1 MFAKKNA
8 VLVLFLLIVILTACN
23 SPIPMPLPTSIS
35 VAELPTVTA
44 TSLPP
49 TTDLTAVSTPF
60 PTAVPATRPPTATPI
75 PATAFVGITSP
86 EEGDDIVLGS
96 DVIIRGLAELGENSV
111 ISVTL
116 TSWNGRLLAQT
127 QAAIQDQIWEAG
139 LTIPNTVSGA
149 AFLQTVIQDE
159 TGSVA
164 AEHRVPVNLVI
175 DATNADRYLALYHPL
190 SQETAVGG
198 FNLFFDGMVYRPTN
212 SAISISV
219 WVDDCQTRLARQS
232 FTLGNST
239 TAFYWQGF
247 VIVPN
252 ESIGP
257 ACAIA
262 YFGEEGSE
270 DYREAI
276 IPINILPED
285 DAQAKGVVIANPPAG
300 SNVMAGRELLLYG
313 TALNA
318 SEDDV
323 SVSILMENGRIISQ
337 SSAPADFWGYWEFSV
352 PLPPDVFGPAK
363 VTVTAND
370 ASTEILIN
378 VEAAPTPES

>member
-8 VLVLFLLIVILTACN
+8 VLLLFLLLAILTACH
-23 SPIPMPLPTSIS
+23 SPNPAPLPTT
-35 VAELPTVTA
+35 VPLAELPTVTT

-49 TTDLTAVSTPF
+49 TTDLTAVSTPIA
-60 PTAVPATRPPTATPI
+60 TAIPATRPPTATTTPI
-75 PATAFVGITSP
+75 TPFVGITSP
-86 EEGDDIVLGS
+86 KEDDDIVLGS
-96 DVIIRGLAELGENSV
+96 DIIIRGLTEINENSV

-116 TSWNGRLLAQT
+116 TSLNGHLLAQS

-139 LTIPNTVSGA
+139 LTIPNTASGA
-149 AFLQTVIQDE
+149 AFLQTIIQDA

-164 AEHRVPVNLVI
+164 AEHRIPVNLVI
-175 DATNADRYLALYHPL
+175 DAANADRYLALYHPL
-190 SQETAVGG
+190 QGETAVGG

-212 SAISISV
+212 SAVSISV
-219 WVDDCQTRLARQS
+219 WVDDCQTRLARQT
-232 FTLGNST
+232 FTLGSST
-239 TAFYWQGF
+239 VAFYWQGF

-252 ESIGP
+252 DSVGP

-262 YFGEEGSE
+262 YFGEEGSD

-318 SEDDV
+318 SEDEV
-323 SVSILMENGRIISQ
+323 SVDILMENGRIISQ
-337 SSAPADFWGYWEFSV
+337 SSAPADFWGYWEFSLT
-352 PLPPDVFGPAK
+352 LPPDVFGPAK

-378 VEAAPTPES
+378 VDPAPTPES